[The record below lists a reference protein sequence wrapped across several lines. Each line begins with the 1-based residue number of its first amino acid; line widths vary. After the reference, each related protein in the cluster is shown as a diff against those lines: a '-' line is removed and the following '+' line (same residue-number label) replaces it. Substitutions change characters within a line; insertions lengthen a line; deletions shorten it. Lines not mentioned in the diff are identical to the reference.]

1 MSQPRFGVTLD
12 VHLDVRAT
20 DTGGRS
26 RPIVDGYRPL
36 CIVGSL
42 AVETVVGLCELHL
55 DNPISPGESGVGRHS
70 DDAAVADTVR
80 ALLRVRSTFDWA
92 EGQTVVAAAEVQ
104 GIDP

>member
-42 AVETVVGLCELHL
+42 DGETVVGLCELHL
-55 DNPISPGESGVGRHS
+55 DNPISPGESGVGRLS
-70 DDAAVADTVR
+70 FDMAVSDTVR
-80 ALLRVRSTFDWA
+80 ALLRVGSTFDLA